1 MSPGNPP
8 RRCRCKKKMTE
19 QLPDRLRQR
28 KPKLKRTGMIVPVRD
43 VSYGETPDW
52 IQKATKDFLDNI
64 PNKKSLSNLNYT
76 KPELRNNLKKR
87 IMSGSD
93 GGKPGQWSARKAQLL
108 ALAYRKAGG
117 GYRGKPSKSQQSL
130 KKWTKERWTTLDGK
144 PAYRKGKMSRYLPA
158 KAWARLTPAQRR
170 ATVAKKLEGSK
181 RGEQFVSNTR
191 SAARA
196 SANARKS
203 GLPQRYSIKQLKDDE
218 ISSDTST
225 LGNMDTTSRKP
236 IKLSNGEIELFK
248 PMAFRNSGKVI
259 VVPMITDGGKLLTE
273 SGAINKYFETGM
285 HLGIFNN
292 MTDAKR
298 LIEELEEQRFKEN
311 PKENDKKKKEDK
323 YDRRNHRRS
332 LAVRPSTI
340 KPVIETT
347 PEDKP
352 KASIMK
358 RTDFLAQFSD

>member
-1 MSPGNPP
+1 
-8 RRCRCKKKMTE
+8 MTE

-28 KPKLKRTGMIVPVRD
+28 KPKLKRTGMIVPARD

-236 IKLSNGEIELFK
+236 IKLSNGEIE
-248 PMAFRNSGKVI
+248 
-259 VVPMITDGGKLLTE
+259 
-273 SGAINKYFETGM
+273 KYFETGM

>member
-1 MSPGNPP
+1 MSPSNPP

-28 KPKLKRTGMIVPVRD
+28 KPKLKRTGIIVPARD

-170 ATVAKKLEGSK
+170 ASVAKTLEGSK
-181 RGEQFVSNTR
+181 QGEQFVSNTR

-347 PEDKP
+347 PENKP

>member
-1 MSPGNPP
+1 
-8 RRCRCKKKMTE
+8 MTE

-28 KPKLKRTGMIVPVRD
+28 KPKLKRTGMIVPARD

-181 RGEQFVSNTR
+181 QGEQFVSNTR

>member
-1 MSPGNPP
+1 MSPSSHP
-8 RRCRCKKKMTE
+8 RQRGSKKQMTE
-19 QLPDRLRQR
+19 QSPNRLRQR
-28 KPKLKRTGMIVPVRD
+28 KPKLRRTGMIVPARD

-130 KKWTKERWTTLDGK
+130 KKWTKERWATLDGK